1 MTLYEIDSKGRVHR
15 HVQVHAEGCRFAPE
29 DILMC
34 SPVNTESMLTHPS
47 AEAIDADM
55 FELLWSEL
63 APDREFLFR
72 VPNSQQLWEGW
83 IMVGV
88 HRARLMWNTDGITVG
103 GWSPVPGFGSL
114 FVQGDAAEA
123 RRVCASV
130 FMDKPIRWASMN
142 SLAAA

>member
-1 MTLYEIDSKGRVHR
+1 MTLYEIDAKGRVHR

-34 SPVNTESMLTHPS
+34 SPVNTASMLTHPS
-47 AEAIDADM
+47 AESIDREM

-72 VPNSQQLWEGW
+72 VPNPQQLWEGW
-83 IMVGV
+83 IMVGD
-88 HRARLMWNTDGITVG
+88 HRARMMWNMDGISIP
-103 GWSPVPGFGSL
+103 GWSPVPGFASL
-114 FVQGDAAEA
+114 FVQGDDAEA
-123 RRVCASV
+123 RRVCGSI